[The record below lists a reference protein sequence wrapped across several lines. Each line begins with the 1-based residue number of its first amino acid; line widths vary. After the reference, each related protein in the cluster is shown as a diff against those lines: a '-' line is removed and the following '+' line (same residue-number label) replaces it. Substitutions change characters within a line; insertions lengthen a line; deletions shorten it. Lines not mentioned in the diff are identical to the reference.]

1 MKTKQ
6 SKPTIKEL
14 SGRANYLLI
23 ELRQLQ
29 NYLSNLMELV
39 NDYIEYKGDSDKF
52 KKFIEKKL
60 NKGEKN
66 ETKTQKKT
74 EKKNTME

>member
-1 MKTKQ
+1 MKAKQ
-6 SKPTIKEL
+6 QKPTIKEL
-14 SGRANYLLI
+14 SSRANYLLI

-29 NYLSNLMELV
+29 NYMSNLMELV

-60 NKGEKN
+60 KKVKKS
-66 ETKTQKKT
+66 ETPKTTSKK
-74 EKKNTME
+74 

>member
-29 NYLSNLMELV
+29 NIVSNLMELV
-39 NDYIEYKGDSDKF
+39 NDYIEYKKDSDKF

-60 NKGEKN
+60 EKI
-66 ETKTQKKT
+66 EKLETQKT
-74 EKKNTME
+74 TSKK

>member
-6 SKPTIKEL
+6 SKPTMKEL

-29 NYLSNLMELV
+29 NIVSNLMELV
-39 NDYIEYKGDSDKF
+39 NDYIEYKKDSDKF

-60 NKGEKN
+60 EKI
-66 ETKTQKKT
+66 EKLETQKT
-74 EKKNTME
+74 TSKK